1 MSKCFVPSNF
11 LEIDLTIFTDGLK
24 ICKYSRNI
32 SRLKALHVVIS
43 SMQEKSY
50 LKVNQPIT
58 GENGAHLSIC
68 LPMTILKLLS
78 HTEKKILVLH
88 TCYMLK
94 LLSLWR

>member
-1 MSKCFVPSNF
+1 MKTTGLSRGEAILRPSTTNYPPVF
-11 LEIDLTIFTDGLK
+11 QQL
-24 ICKYSRNI
+24 R
-32 SRLKALHVVIS
+32 VIS